1 MNEHTIFF
9 SFEQGTKENISTLV
23 DNNQDLQNFF
33 NTRCSNV
40 KRVPAE
46 RVWNYLQDAV
56 SLNTVAMHM

>member
-46 RVWNYLQDAV
+46 RVWILGI
-56 SLNTVAMHM
+56 SIKTIS